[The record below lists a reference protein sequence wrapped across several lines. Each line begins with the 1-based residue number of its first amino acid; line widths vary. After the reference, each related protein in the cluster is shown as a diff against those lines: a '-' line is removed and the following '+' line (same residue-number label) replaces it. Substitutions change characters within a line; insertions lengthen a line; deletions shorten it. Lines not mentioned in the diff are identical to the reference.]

1 MTILVLSHVEVDS
14 AMTLRS
20 LLSLCLLGAATGCV
34 GPLQPLQPYAPLLRP
49 LAPEPTCTDTTET
62 TVNEHGETVRG
73 PNAAECGIEVQV
85 PGMGRRRS

>member
-1 MTILVLSHVEVDS
+1 MTILGPRNVEVGP
-14 AMTLRS
+14 AMTLRF
-20 LLSLCLLGAATGCV
+20 LLSLSLLGAATGCV

-49 LAPEPTCTDTTET
+49 LAPEPTCTDTTQM
-62 TVNEHGETVRG
+62 TVNERGETVRG